1 MALTDKRAIFYNS
14 CMIEWYGR
22 IMQGSMTTCF
32 ARSNKRQDD
41 GLAITDV
48 DVNVFSIV
56 NASMGSST
64 FLEA

>member
-1 MALTDKRAIFYNS
+1 
-14 CMIEWYGR
+14 MIERDGK
-22 IMQGSMTTCF
+22 IMQLSMTTCF